1 MEGQEFTNYE
11 QYEGEIIATN
21 PETKEKIY
29 FVAMEG
35 NPLIVRSMFPE
46 DVPYIV
52 IAERKKT
59 SSKKRKHARQLY
71 NELEKKGA
79 RFFNFTVEV
88 IDDEDYTGEEEIGEM
103 TQRKCGVVG
112 EGRLI
117 GKNLELYIYKREEEL
132 TQYLLQ
138 ITQYMAQLLGL
149 KGEPILLPC
158 YKQNY

>member
-1 MEGQEFTNYE
+1 MVGQEFTNYE

-52 IAERKKT
+52 NAERKKT

-71 NELEKKGA
+71 KELEKKGLDCGA
-79 RFFNFTVEV
+79 GGIACRFPADLRLQYISLSVLKHFR
-88 IDDEDYTGEEEIGEM
+88 
-103 TQRKCGVVG
+103 RK
-112 EGRLI
+112 
-117 GKNLELYIYKREEEL
+117 GK
-132 TQYLLQ
+132 
-138 ITQYMAQLLGL
+138 
-149 KGEPILLPC
+149 LPVTFWHPV
-158 YKQNY
+158 